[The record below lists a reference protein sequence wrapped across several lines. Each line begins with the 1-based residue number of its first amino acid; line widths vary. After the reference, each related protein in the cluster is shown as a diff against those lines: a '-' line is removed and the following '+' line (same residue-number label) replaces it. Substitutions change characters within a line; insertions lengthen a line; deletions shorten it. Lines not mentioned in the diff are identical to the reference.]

1 MSRMTSLWEFYGSII
16 VLTFGMSFG
25 TFIIFVA
32 VVGNWFQKN
41 RGKAL
46 SILMAGAGLGGITIP
61 LIVLGIDT
69 FGWRDMLLCIG
80 VGFWIIGFPTSL
92 VLRWNPE
99 DLSLIH
105 I

>member
-1 MSRMTSLWEFYGSII
+1 
-16 VLTFGMSFG
+16 MSFG

-46 SILMAGAGLGGITIP
+46 SILMLGAGLGGITIP

-69 FGWRDMLLCIG
+69 
-80 VGFWIIGFPTSL
+80 
-92 VLRWNPE
+92 
-99 DLSLIH
+99 
-105 I
+105 